1 MKRALAFAA
10 SLCALDVACGTSNG
24 DVADAGTVEASAEG
38 AAADAGGTDGGSF
51 EASFGLE
58 AGSDVDAGDPCSSII
73 DFETIPGGAPSDG
86 EPIGTQYR
94 AVFHVSFLLE
104 NGTQPILAKV
114 GEPTTA
120 FERDTG
126 PGDTPLGNGNGSFF
140 LTDDGV
146 VGPAPPPL
154 LITYDAPTKA
164 AYGEILDIDG
174 DEGWTVEALDGTDAG
189 LATVVLDAGTP
200 GTGDGVVTPF
210 TFTRPTADIRAIRVR
225 YTGAS
230 NVVGLAFDNFSPACN
245 TPAPH

>member
-1 MKRALAFAA
+1 MMRRSVLAA
-10 SLCALDVACGTSNG
+10 LCALDIACGTNG
-24 DVADAGTVEASAEG
+24 SD
-38 AAADAGGTDGGSF
+38 AADAATADGSVEAAIADGAGTEGGSF
-51 EASFGLE
+51 EASFGL
-58 AGSDVDAGDPCSSII
+58 DAGDPCLNII
-73 DFETIPGGAPSDG
+73 DFETLPGGAPSEG
-86 EPIGTQYR
+86 APISTQYG
-94 AVFHVSFLLE
+94 ATFHVSFTLE

-114 GEPTTA
+114 GDPTTA

-126 PGDTPLGNGNGSFF
+126 PGDTPLGQSNGSFF

-154 LITYDAPTKA
+154 LITYVTPTKA

-174 DEGWTVEALDGTDAG
+174 DEGWTVEALDASDAG
-189 LATVVLDAGTP
+189 VATVVLDAGTQ

-230 NVVGLAFDNFSPACN
+230 NVVGLAFDNFSPVCGS
-245 TPAPH
+245 PPPH